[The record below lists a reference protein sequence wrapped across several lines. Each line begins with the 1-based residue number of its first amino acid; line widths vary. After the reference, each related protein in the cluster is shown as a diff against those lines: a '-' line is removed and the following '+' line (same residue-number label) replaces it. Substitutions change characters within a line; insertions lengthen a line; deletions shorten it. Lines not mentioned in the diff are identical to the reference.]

1 MMHVYYTNSYDIN
14 DISATYADV
23 DLDGAVR
30 ISVVLCSNEHST
42 GIRGTSTH
50 NIHWWSAKNARRRF
64 KHFKYAPLGEDLSS

>member
-14 DISATYADV
+14 DLNATYGADV

-42 GIRGTSTH
+42 GIRGT
-50 NIHWWSAKNARRRF
+50 
-64 KHFKYAPLGEDLSS
+64 LGPAHTTFTGGLRKTPDANT